1 MKNEWV
7 RGDDLLFRLPVSV
20 SRSVDVTAGKNVL
33 YMCSPQCKRQ

>member
-20 SRSVDVTAGKNVL
+20 SRPVDVTAGKNV
-33 YMCSPQCKRQ
+33 CVCVFPSV